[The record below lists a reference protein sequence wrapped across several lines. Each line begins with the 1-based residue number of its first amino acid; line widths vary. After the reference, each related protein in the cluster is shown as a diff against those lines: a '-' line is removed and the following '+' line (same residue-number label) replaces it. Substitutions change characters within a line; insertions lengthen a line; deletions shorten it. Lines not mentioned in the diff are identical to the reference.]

1 MSYLDD
7 PRVFFAAERTLLA
20 WQRTAI
26 ALIGLGLVVERFGL
40 LLRLEHSARL
50 PVEHARMSLGITVLF
65 LVAGALAALVS
76 SWQFQRFVRELGPT
90 EVPRG
95 HLTWAAPA
103 MNCLLAAAALAMS
116 LWFIVFE

>member
-1 MSYLDD
+1 MPYLED

-20 WQRTAI
+20 WQRTSI

-40 LLRLEHSARL
+40 LLRLEHRAQL
-50 PVEHARMSLGITVLF
+50 PVEQTRMSIAITVLF

-76 SWQFQRFVRELGPT
+76 SWQYLRFLRELGPT

-95 HLTWAAPA
+95 QLTWAGPA
-103 MNCLLAAAALAMS
+103 MNYLLAASALAMT
-116 LWFIVFE
+116 LWFVSFD

>member
-1 MSYLDD
+1 MSYLED

-20 WQRTAI
+20 WQRTSI

-40 LLRLEHSARL
+40 LLRLEHRAQL
-50 PVEHARMSLGITVLF
+50 PVEHTTLSVGITVLF

-76 SWQFQRFVRELGPT
+76 SWQFQRFLRELGPT

-95 HLTWAAPA
+95 HLTWAGPA
-103 MNCLLAAAALAMS
+103 MNCLLAVSALAMS
-116 LWFIVFE
+116 VWFTWFD

>member
-1 MSYLDD
+1 MSYLED

-20 WQRTAI
+20 WQRTSI

-40 LLRLEHSARL
+40 LLRLEHRAQL
-50 PVEHARMSLGITVLF
+50 PVEHTRMSVVITVLF
-65 LVAGALAALVS
+65 LIAGALAALVS
-76 SWQFQRFVRELGPT
+76 SWQFQRFLRELGPT

-103 MNCLLAAAALAMS
+103 MNYLLATAALAMS
-116 LWFIVFE
+116 VWFTLFE